1 VTPSST
7 NSPTTVRNREPI
19 IPRLT
24 KTDKMPTRDDLD
36 KVLLIGSGP
45 IVIGQAAEFD
55 YSGSQACRAIREE
68 GIEVVLVN
76 SNPATIMTDPE
87 IADEVYLEPLETEY
101 VEEIIK
107 KEEPDGLISS
117 LGGQTGLNV
126 SAQLA
131 EQGILDEYNV
141 ELLGT
146 ELETIHKSEDREQF
160 ARFLDDIGEDTA
172 RSMTIESV
180 EQVDEA
186 VEKFGLPVI
195 MRTTYTLGGS
205 GSGVVR
211 TRDELERR
219 VERGIE
225 LSMTNEV
232 TVDESI
238 EGWKEF
244 EYEVIRDKND
254 TCITICNMENIDK
267 MGIHTGESTVV
278 TPSQTISDDVHQ
290 RMRSTGIRVIRAL
303 GIVGGCNIQLAYNDE
318 TDEIKVVEVNPRVSR
333 SSALASKATGYPIA
347 RVTAKIIAG
356 KTLDEVENDITKE
369 TPAAFEPTIDYVVTK
384 IPRWPFDKFPDVDR
398 TIGSAM
404 KSTGEVMSIGRT
416 FEESL
421 KKALRSLDIV
431 EPEFGSDEEVRRY
444 LETPTDIRMFACIE
458 AFRRDFE
465 VDEVAELTDFDDWYV
480 ARMKKIAE
488 MEAELA
494 DGLTEENVRDA
505 KRLGFTDEEI
515 ADHAD
520 VSRADVE
527 ELRDDATYKMVDTCA
542 AEFEAET
549 PYYYSSWESVNE
561 VKQTE
566 GDKVLIVGA
575 GPIRIGQGVEFDY
588 CTVHAVQALKEAGY
602 EAQIVNNN
610 PETVST
616 DYDTSDKLFFDPL
629 TLEDVTNIVETEGI
643 DDVMTQFGG
652 QTSVNLAVPLAE
664 EFERKDTDAQVVGTD
679 PDSMDL
685 AEDRDRFNELMDEM
699 GVQQPDGG
707 TAESEEEALELAEE
721 IGYPVLVRPSY
732 VLGGRAMEVVWDE
745 LELREYTQ
753 EAVRVSPD
761 HPILIDN
768 FLADAVELDVDA
780 VSDGENVLIGGI
792 MEHIEAA
799 GVHSGDSAC
808 VLPPQNIEDE
818 VLDTARDYVRRIAR
832 ALDVKGLLNVQMA
845 VQDGEVY
852 VLEAN
857 PRSSRTIPFVSKAVG
872 VPLAKVA
879 AEAMMGRSIKKM
891 PYESEPYGDH
901 VAVKEVVL
909 PFDRLE
915 DVSPTLSPEMK
926 STGEVMGVDYGFG
939 RAYYKAELAAGN
951 ELPEDGTVFVSV
963 RDKDK
968 GDVVPVARGFAEM
981 GYELVATEGTQRYL
995 AENGVDAEF
1004 VEKVHEASPNVVDLM
1019 KRDEVDLII
1028 NTPDEKR
1035 AREDGADIRREA
1047 VDRDVPYITTLRAAE
1062 AAVDALGSARDEEIT
1077 VKSINAH
1084 IRDAE

>member
-1 VTPSST
+1 
-7 NSPTTVRNREPI
+7 
-19 IPRLT
+19 
-24 KTDKMPTRDDLD
+24 MPVRDDLD

-87 IADEVYLEPLETEY
+87 IADEVYLEPLEPEY

-107 KEEPDGLISS
+107 KEKPDGLISS

-131 EQGILDEYNV
+131 EQGILEEHDV

-146 ELETIHKSEDREQF
+146 SLETIHKSEDRQQF
-160 ARFLDDIGEDTA
+160 AEFLEEIDEDTA
-172 RSMTIESV
+172 RSMTVESLD
-180 EQVDEA
+180 QIDDAIDE
-186 VEKFGLPVI
+186 FGLPVI

-211 TRDELERR
+211 TREELERR
-219 VERGIE
+219 VEKGLD

-232 TVDESI
+232 TIDESI

-254 TCITICNMENIDK
+254 TTITICNMENIDK

-278 TPSQTISDDVHQ
+278 TPSQTVSDDVHQ

-318 TDEIKVVEVNPRVSR
+318 TDAIKVVEVNPRVSR

-356 KTLDEVENDITKE
+356 KTLDEIENDITKE

-444 LETPTDIRMFACIE
+444 LETPTDIRMFACVE
-458 AFRRDFE
+458 AFRRGFD
-465 VDEVAELTDFDDWYV
+465 VDEVAELTDFDTWYV
-480 ARMKKIAE
+480 ARMKKIADA
-488 MEAELA
+488 EAELA
-494 DGLTEENVRDA
+494 DGLTEERVRHA
-505 KRLGFTDEEI
+505 KRLGFTDGEI
-515 ADHAD
+515 ADCAD
-520 VSRADVE
+520 TGKADVE
-527 ELRDDATYKMVDTCA
+527 ELRDEATYKMVDTCA

-561 VKQTE
+561 VKQTT

-588 CTVHAVQALKEAGY
+588 CTVHAVQALKNSGY

-629 TLEDVTNIVETEGI
+629 TLEDVVNIVETENI

-664 EFERKDTDAQVVGTD
+664 EFERKGLDAQVVGTS

-685 AEDRDRFNELMDEM
+685 AEDRDRFNELMEEM
-699 GVQQPDGG
+699 GVRQPEGG
-707 TAESEEEALELAEE
+707 TGRSEEEALELAEE

-745 LELREYTQ
+745 LELREYME

-768 FLADAVELDVDA
+768 FLADAVELDIDA

-808 VLPPQNIEDE
+808 VLPPQNVKEE
-818 VLDTARDYVRRIAR
+818 VLDEARDYVRRIAR
-832 ALDVKGLLNVQMA
+832 TLDVRGLLNVQMA
-845 VQDGEVY
+845 VQDGDVY

-872 VPLAKVA
+872 IPLAKVA
-879 AEAMMGRSIKKM
+879 AEVMMGH
-891 PYESEPYGDH
+891 PLDELGYEDEPYGDH
-901 VAVKEVVL
+901 VSVKEVVL

-939 RAYYKAELAAGN
+939 RAFYKAELAAGN
-951 ELPEDGTVFVSV
+951 ELPKEGTVFVSV

-968 GDVVPVARGFAEM
+968 EDVVPVARGFEEM
-981 GYELVATEGTQRYL
+981 GYNLVATGGTQEHL
-995 AENGVDAEF
+995 AEHGIEAEY

-1035 AREDGADIRREA
+1035 AREDGADIRRAA
-1047 VDRDVPYITTLRAAE
+1047 VDRNVPYITTIRAAE
-1062 AAVDALGSARDEEIT
+1062 AAVDALESARNEELV
-1077 VKSINAH
+1077 VKSINDH
-1084 IRDAE
+1084 LDDS

>member
-1 VTPSST
+1 
-7 NSPTTVRNREPI
+7 
-19 IPRLT
+19 
-24 KTDKMPTRDDLD
+24 MPTRDDLD

-87 IADEVYLEPLETEY
+87 IADEVYLEPLEPEY

-107 KEEPDGLISS
+107 KEQPDGLISS

-126 SAQLA
+126 SARLA
-131 EQGILDEYNV
+131 EQGVLDDYGV

-146 ELETIHKSEDREQF
+146 ELETIHRSEDREEF
-160 ARFLDDIGEDTA
+160 AEFLDEVGEDTA
-172 RSMTIESV
+172 RSMTIESA
-180 EQVDEA
+180 EQVDGVIE
-186 VEKFGLPVI
+186 EFGLPVI

-205 GSGVVR
+205 GSGIVR
-211 TRDELERR
+211 TREELEQR
-219 VERGIE
+219 VEKGIE

-290 RMRSTGIRVIRAL
+290 RMRSTGIRVIREL

-318 TDEIKVVEVNPRVSR
+318 TDTIKVVEVNPRVSR

-356 KTLDEVENDITKE
+356 KTLDEIENDITKE

-384 IPRWPFDKFPDVDR
+384 IPRWPFDKFDGVDR

-404 KSTGEVMSIGRT
+404 QSTGEVMSIGRT

-458 AFRRDFE
+458 AFRRGFE
-465 VDEVAELTDFDDWYV
+465 VEEVAELTDFDEWYV
-480 ARMKKIAE
+480 ARMKKIAD

-494 DGLTEENVRDA
+494 DGINEENVRRA

-515 ADHAD
+515 AEIAD
-520 VSRADVE
+520 ATRADAE

-561 VKQTE
+561 VKETA

-629 TLEDVTNIVETEGI
+629 TIEDVTNIVETEEI

-652 QTSVNLAVPLAE
+652 QTSVNLAVPLSE
-664 EFERKDTDAQVVGTD
+664 EFDRKGMDARVVGTD

-685 AEDRDRFNELMDEM
+685 AEDRDRFNELMNEM
-699 GVQQPDGG
+699 GVQQPEGG
-707 TAESEEEALELAEE
+707 TAESEEEALELADE

-732 VLGGRAMEVVWDE
+732 VLGGRAMRIVWDE
-745 LELREYTQ
+745 LELREYTE

-761 HPILIDN
+761 HPILIDG

-780 VSDGENVLIGGI
+780 VCDGENVLIGGI

-808 VLPPQNIEDE
+808 VLPPQNVDED

-832 ALDVKGLLNVQMA
+832 ALDVRGLLNVQMA
-845 VQDGEVY
+845 VKDGEVY

-879 AEAMMGRSIKKM
+879 AEAMMGRSVEEM

-926 STGEVMGVDYGFG
+926 STGEVMGVDHGFG

-951 ELPEDGTVFVSV
+951 ELPEDGAVFVSV

-968 GDVVPVARGFAEM
+968 DDVVPVARGFAEM
-981 GYELVATEGTQRYL
+981 GYDLAATEGTQKHL
-995 AENGVDAEF
+995 ADHGVDADY

-1035 AREDGADIRREA
+1035 AREDGEDIRRAA
-1047 VDRDVPYITTLRAAE
+1047 VDRDVPYITTIRAAE
-1062 AAVDALGSARDEEIT
+1062 AAVDALESARNEEIT

-1084 IRDAE
+1084 IEDAE

>member
-1 VTPSST
+1 
-7 NSPTTVRNREPI
+7 
-19 IPRLT
+19 
-24 KTDKMPTRDDLD
+24 MPVRDDLD

-87 IADEVYLEPLETEY
+87 IADEVYLEPLEPKY

-107 KEEPDGLISS
+107 KEDPDGLISS

-131 EQGILDEYNV
+131 EQGILEEYDV

-146 ELETIHKSEDREQF
+146 SLETIHKSEDRQQF
-160 ARFLDDIGEDTA
+160 AEFLEEIDEDTA
-172 RSMTIESV
+172 RSMTVNSLDQIDDAIE
-180 EQVDEA
+180 E
-186 VEKFGLPVI
+186 FGLPVI

-211 TRDELERR
+211 TREELERR
-219 VERGIE
+219 VEKGLD

-232 TVDESI
+232 TIDESI

-254 TCITICNMENIDK
+254 TTITICNMENIDK

-278 TPSQTISDDVHQ
+278 TPSQTVSDDVHQ
-290 RMRSTGIRVIRAL
+290 RMRSTGIRVIREL

-318 TDEIKVVEVNPRVSR
+318 TDTIKVVEVNPRVSR

-356 KTLDEVENDITKE
+356 KTLYEIENDITKE

-421 KKALRSLDIV
+421 KKAMRSLDIV
-431 EPEFGSDEEVRRY
+431 EPEFDTDEEVRRY

-458 AFRRDFE
+458 AFRRDFTVEE
-465 VDEVAELTDFDDWYV
+465 VSGLTDFDKWYV
-480 ARMKKIAE
+480 ARMKKIADA
-488 MEAELA
+488 EAELA
-494 DGLTEENVRDA
+494 DGLTEERVRHA
-505 KRLGFTDEEI
+505 KRLGFTDDEI
-515 ADHAD
+515 ADCAD
-520 VSRADVE
+520 ANKADVE
-527 ELRDDATYKMVDTCA
+527 EHRDEATYKMVDTCA

-561 VKQTE
+561 VKETT

-588 CTVHAVQALKEAGY
+588 CTVHAVQALKNSGY

-629 TLEDVTNIVETEGI
+629 TLEDVVNIVETEDI

-652 QTSVNLAVPLAE
+652 QTSVNLAVPLGE
-664 EFERKDTDAQVVGTD
+664 EFDRKGLEAQVVGTS

-685 AEDRDRFNELMDEM
+685 AEDRDRFNELMEEM
-699 GVQQPDGG
+699 GVGQPEGG
-707 TAESEEEALELAEE
+707 TGRSEEEALELAED

-745 LELREYTQ
+745 LELREYIE

-780 VSDGENVLIGGI
+780 VSDGEDVLIGGI

-808 VLPPQNIEDE
+808 VLPPQNIKEE
-818 VLDTARDYVRRIAR
+818 VLDEAREYVRRIAR
-832 ALDVKGLLNVQMA
+832 ALEVKGLLNVQMA
-845 VQDGEVY
+845 VQDGDVY

-879 AEAMMGRSIKKM
+879 AEVMMGH
-891 PYESEPYGDH
+891 PLDELGYEDEPYGDH

-939 RAYYKAELAAGN
+939 RAFYKAELAAGN
-951 ELPEDGTVFVSV
+951 ELPKNGTVFVSV

-968 GDVVPVARGFAEM
+968 DDIAGVARRFSDMGFD
-981 GYELVATEGTQRYL
+981 LVATKGTQEHL
-995 AENGVDAEF
+995 ANHGIEADF

-1035 AREDGADIRREA
+1035 AREDGADIRRAA
-1047 VDRDVPYITTLRAAE
+1047 VDRNVPYITTIRAAE
-1062 AAVDALGSARDEEIT
+1062 AAVDAVESARNEDLV
-1077 VKSINAH
+1077 VKSINDH
-1084 IRDAE
+1084 IDGA